1 MASKHENL
9 GPLTI
14 GLDIGIASVGWAVLG
29 ENRIIDLG
37 VRCFDKAETAKEGD
51 SLNLVRRSARLLR
64 RRLRRRAWRL
74 TKLSRLLKREGL
86 IADTNLFKNKIEKNR
101 VAPKSS
107 WQLRV
112 DALDRQLTSEEWAR
126 VIYHLCKHR
135 GFHWVSRA
143 EEKAAEGDSKSEGG
157 RVKQGLAGTKKLMS
171 EKSYR
176 TAAEMVLAEFPE
188 AQRNKQGDYSKAL
201 SRLLL
206 NDEFALLFQRQR
218 ELGNPH
224 TSAELQEKIL
234 GTGNRKSGLFWAQKP
249 SLEGDK
255 LLEMLGRCTFEK
267 TGGDDGKGEYRAPKA
282 SFTAERHVWLTRLN
296 NLRIVVDGTTRP
308 LNEGERRVALH
319 MPYQQAGDLTYKQL
333 KSALIKEGCLQKD
346 SFKFAGLNYPT
357 ERQIS
362 EEKGKDPE
370 PAVLCKLPAW
380 HELRKTLEKK
390 ELADEWQK
398 MSTDALEGNPKLLD
412 AIAWVLSVYKDDAE
426 VEAQLHKLV
435 LPNADK
441 MVDALLD
448 IRFDKFSNLS
458 LKALR
463 QIVPFMEQGL
473 RYDEAVANIP
483 EYGHHSH
490 IHAVGAGEHKYLPP
504 FYSGRDKDG
513 RMVFNDDMDIPRN
526 PVVLRALNQARKVVN
541 ALIKQYGSP
550 HEVHIEMARDLSRP
564 LDERREVEKLQKEFR
579 DNNEKHKAEF
589 ASTFN
594 IVGAV
599 KGKEFEKYQL
609 YREQQGKCAY
619 SIEPIDLHR
628 LFETGYVEIDHALPY
643 SRSFDDSKNNRVLV
657 FAKENRN
664 KGNRTP
670 FEYLDGKDDSER
682 WRQFVGY
689 VEGNKAYRLAKR
701 SRLLRKDFGE
711 KESKE
716 FRERNLNDTRY
727 ICKFFKNYVEQYLQ
741 LHSDSEAKR
750 CVVLSGQMTSF
761 LRARWGLVKVRG
773 DSDRHHA
780 LDAAVVAA
788 CSHGMV
794 KRLSDYS
801 RRKELEKAAKDFV
814 DVETGEII
822 NHFPRPWP
830 HFRNELEARLKLD
843 DPALLREEMQ
853 HLGTYTEEALQT
865 VRPLFVSRAPQR
877 RNSGAAHMDTIYTK
891 PRSGHVLMV
900 EDKKARKDAKD
911 NAEKVF
917 RPATSEEKTNM
928 VIARIG
934 VADKD
939 SKGNYKLTL
948 EKLEDIVDP
957 RRNERMIESL
967 RHWISSRDER
977 EKAAKEIETKLGRGK
992 DKREPTNAEKA
1003 ELERL
1008 RALPRKPLQADS
1020 DNGPFT
1026 GPIIRAVKVN
1036 AGKATGISIRSG
1048 IASNDTMLRADV
1060 FTKAG
1065 KFHLVPVYVHHAVAE
1080 QLPNRAVVAFKDET
1094 EWTLIDES
1102 FAFCFSLYPN
1112 DFVKVQQKGKP
1123 AILGYYSSCHRGTGN
1138 INLWAHDRS
1147 LQVGKDG
1154 IVEGIGVKTALSIE
1168 KFNVDVLGNRYPA
1181 PPEKRRD
1188 LA

>member
-14 GLDIGIASVGWAVLG
+14 GLDIGVASVGWAVLG

-74 TKLSRLLKREGL
+74 TKLARLLKREGL
-86 IADTNLFKNKIEKNR
+86 ITDANLFKNKIEKKS

-135 GFHWVSRA
+135 GFHWISRA

-157 RVKQGLAGTKKLMS
+157 RVKQGLAGTKKLMA

-176 TAAEMVLAEFPE
+176 TAAEMVMTEFFTQRTDGNGEPALTKKTGE
-188 AQRNKQGDYSKAL
+188 PLLDGAARNKQGDYSKAL
-201 SRLLL
+201 SRVLL

-218 ELGNPH
+218 ELGNTH
-224 TSAELQEKIL
+224 TSTSLQEKIL
-234 GTGNRKSGLFWAQKP
+234 GTGDRKSGLFWAQNP
-249 SLEGDK
+249 ALAGND
-255 LLEMLGRCTFEK
+255 LLKMLGHCTFEK
-267 TGGDDGKGEYRAPKA
+267 SEYRAPKA

-296 NLRIVVDGTTRP
+296 NLRIVVDGTTRS
-308 LNEGERRVALH
+308 LTEAERREVLP
-319 MPYQQAGDLTYKQL
+319 MPYKQAGDLTYKQL
-333 KSALIKEGCLQKD
+333 RTAMTKAGYLPD
-346 SFKFAGLNYPT
+346 SFKFTGLAYPSGIKT
-357 ERQIS
+357 D
-362 EEKGKDPE
+362 EKAKDPE
-370 PAVLCKLPAW
+370 SAALVKIPAW
-380 HELRKTLEKK
+380 HELRKTLDKQ
-390 ELADEWQK
+390 ELADEWKK
-398 MSTDALEGNPKLLD
+398 MSTDALEGNPNLLD
-412 AIAWVLSVYKDDAE
+412 DIAWVLSVYKDDAE
-426 VEAQLHKLV
+426 VEAQLRKLA

-441 MVDALLD
+441 LVDALLD

-463 QIVPFMEQGL
+463 QIVPFMELGQ

-483 EYGHHSH
+483 EYGHHCQ
-490 IHAVGAGEHKYLPP
+490 IHTVGAGEHKYLPP

-541 ALIKQYGSP
+541 ALIKEYGSP

-564 LDERREVEKLQKEFR
+564 LDERREVEKLQKEFQVEKEKGVEHFISVVKREPKR
-579 DNNEKHKAEF
+579 DELLKMRLF
-589 ASTFN
+589 RQQLDQCPYCQ
-594 IVGAV
+594 
-599 KGKEFEKYQL
+599 KEL
-609 YREQQGKCAY
+609 D
-619 SIEPIDLHR
+619 IHR
-628 LFETGYVEIDHALPY
+628 LFISSDDMYAQVDHILPY
-643 SRSFDDSKNNRVLV
+643 SRSFDDSMNNKVLV
-657 FAKENRN
+657 HTKCNQDKA
-664 KGNRTP
+664 NRTP
-670 FEYLDGKDDSER
+670 FEYLDGKFDSPQ
-682 WRQFVGY
+682 WRSFVGF

-741 LHSDSEAKR
+741 LHEDSEAKR

-788 CSHGMV
+788 CSHSMV

-801 RRKELEKAAKDFV
+801 RRKELEQVREGFV
-814 DVETGEII
+814 DIDTGEIL
-822 NHFPRPWP
+822 NPAMFDQVEKHFPNPWP
-830 HFRNELEARLKLD
+830 QFRNELEARLKLD
-843 DPALLREEMQ
+843 DPALLREEMRR
-853 HLGTYTEEALQT
+853 LDTYSEEALQS

-877 RNSGAAHMDTIYTK
+877 RNSGAAHKDTIYAQ
-891 PRSGHVLMV
+891 PERL
-900 EDKKARKDAKD
+900 KAHGGVTQK
-911 NAEKVF
+911 
-917 RPATSEEKTNM
+917 
-928 VIARIG
+928 IAL
-934 VADKD
+934 
-939 SKGNYKLTL
+939 SSLTL
-948 EKLEDIVDP
+948 KDMDKLIDPHRNEKLYAAIRTRLEQHGGKGD
-957 RRNERMIESL
+957 
-967 RHWISSRDER
+967 
-977 EKAAKEIETKLGRGK
+977 KAFPASNPL
-992 DKREPTNAEKA
+992 
-1003 ELERL
+1003 
-1008 RALPRKPLQADS
+1008 RKPDS
-1020 DNGPFT
+1020 AGNPT
-1026 GPIIRAVKVN
+1026 GPIVRGVTMVIDKL
-1036 AGKATGISIRSG
+1036 SG
-1048 IASNDTMLRADV
+1048 IPIRGGIAKNDSMVRVDV

-1065 KFHLVPVYVHHAVAE
+1065 KFHLVPVYVNHAVAKE
-1080 QLPNRAVVAFKDET
+1080 LPNRAIVAFKDEE
-1094 EWTLIDES
+1094 EWTLIDGS
-1102 FAFCFSLYPN
+1102 FGFCFSLYPN
-1112 DFVKVQQKGKP
+1112 DLVRVKLKKETRE
-1123 AILGYYSSCHRGTGN
+1123 GYYASTHRGTGC
-1138 INLWAHDRS
+1138 INLWAHDRNS
-1147 LQVGKDG
+1147 NVGKDG
-1154 IVEGIGVKTALSIE
+1154 SIEGIGVKTALSIE